1 MDQKQLQKVFAAE
14 LGDRPYA
21 SRISK
26 LLFETLMDCDG
37 RTFKAVVA
45 EMDWLEKMPWS
56 SATRTK
62 KQKKF
67 SGDVLG
73 NLRHTHY
80 TTSEHLITNIELH
93 WTSEDRASEVQGIK
107 DLITAPENAGK
118 SPEELWKL
126 SGDIAG
132 QLVGAYTQRRSERKL
147 TGEWLI
153 YGLWEEKNYF
163 LDLGC
168 HAELTDEQALFDRLY
183 SGCPEFDFCFQ

>member
-37 RTFKAVVA
+37 RTFTAAVA
-45 EMDWLEKMPWS
+45 EMDWLEKMPGHS
-56 SATRTK
+56 VTRTK

-67 SGDVLG
+67 SGDILG
-73 NLRHTHY
+73 KLWHTHY
-80 TTSEHLITNIELH
+80 TTSEHILTNIEVH
-93 WTSEDRASEVQGIK
+93 WKSESRASEVQAIE
-107 DLITAPENAGK
+107 DLMTAPENAGK
-118 SPEELWKL
+118 SHEELRKL
-126 SGDIAG
+126 SADIAG
-132 QLVGAYTQRRSERKL
+132 QLGGAYKQRRSERKL

-153 YGLWEEKNYF
+153 YGLWEGKNYF

-168 HAELTDEQALFDRLY
+168 HAELIDEQALFDRLY